1 MQADLQ
7 TETETVAGLRDL
19 FCVVFFA
26 LKLQN
31 LQKIAGLTTFGVL
44 LELL

>member
-1 MQADLQ
+1 
-7 TETETVAGLRDL
+7 LRDL
-19 FCVVFFA
+19 FCVFFFA

-31 LQKIAGLTTFGVL
+31 FQKIAGLTTFGGL